1 MTKILALYGTAYGQT
16 EKITRRIAAH
26 LVALGHTVTLL
37 RGDALP
43 AGLTLEEYD
52 AFLIAAS
59 VIRER
64 HQPYIVEFVR
74 RHAGRLNH
82 VPSAFVSVCGAAIGT
97 SPAEQAEAHRYTD
110 RFLADTGWLPRAT
123 ATFAGAICYTRYGF
137 LLRWFMKRISRK
149 RGRPT
154 DTSRDHEFTD
164 WAAVDR
170 FAEHLAEMVA
180 SPVPVG

>member
-1 MTKILALYGTAYGQT
+1 MRNILALYGTAYGQT
-16 EKITRRIAAH
+16 EKIVRRIAAR
-26 LVALGHTVTLL
+26 LAAPGQAVTML

-43 AGLTLEEYD
+43 ADLTLEEYD

-59 VIRER
+59 VIREH

-82 VPSAFVSVCGAAIGT
+82 APSAFVSVCGAAIGT
-97 SPAEQAEAHRYTD
+97 STGEQAEAHRYIE

-123 ATFAGAICYTRYGF
+123 ASFAGAITYTRYGL

-170 FAEHLAEMVA
+170 FAREVGEMVA
-180 SPVPVG
+180 PPVPVG